1 MSRFRTLEDLD
12 PAGRTVLVRVDF
24 NVPIEQGRVTDDSR
38 IRRAATTIRELRDKG
53 AKVVLLSHFG
63 RPKGT
68 VVPDMSLKPV
78 LAPLKAAL
86 DGAEVA
92 FAEDCVGAPAET
104 AVAALKPG
112 GVALLENLRFHKGE
126 EKGDAAFAD
135 QLAALGEIYVNDA
148 FSAAHRGHAS
158 VQALAER
165 LPAYAGRL
173 MQEEL
178 EHLQSALENPARPLM
193 AVVGGAKVSTKIDLL
208 ANLVAKVDSLVIG
221 GGMANT
227 FLVAQGY
234 QVGASLCERD
244 MAETAARIRDRARE
258 GGCEI
263 VLPSDV
269 VVADRLAADAVTETV
284 PVEMVP
290 QDRMILDVGP
300 VSARDLGQR
309 LESVRSLVWNGP
321 LGAFETPPFDAATV
335 QVARKAAEL
344 TRAGRLLSVA
354 GGGDTVSALTH
365 AGVAESF
372 SYVSAAGGAFLE
384 WLEGRELP
392 GVRALQ
398 ESAAA

>member
-1 MSRFRTLEDLD
+1 MSRFRTLDDLD

-38 IRRAATTIRELRDKG
+38 IRRAAATIRELRDKG

-78 LAPLKAAL
+78 LAPLRAAL
-86 DGAEVA
+86 DGAEVR
-92 FAEDCVGAPAET
+92 FAEDCVGAPAQA
-104 AVAALKPG
+104 AVDALAPG
-112 GVALLENLRFHKGE
+112 QVALLENLRFHKGE
-126 EKGDAAFAD
+126 EKGDPAFAD
-135 QLAALGEIYVNDA
+135 QLAALGEVYVNDA

-165 LPAYAGRL
+165 RPAYAGRL

-178 EHLQSALENPARPLM
+178 EHLEGALEKPARPLM

-208 ANLVAKVDSLVIG
+208 ANLVGKVDSLVIG

-227 FLVAQGY
+227 FLFAQGY

-269 VVADRLAADAVTETV
+269 VVADRLAADAVSETV
-284 PVEMVP
+284 PVDKVP

-300 VSARDLGQR
+300 VSARDLGTR
-309 LESVRSLVWNGP
+309 LESARSLVWNGP

-354 GGGDTVSALTH
+354 GGGDTVSALTQ
-365 AGVAESF
+365 AGVMESF

-398 ESAAA
+398 DSAAG

>member
-365 AGVAESF
+365 AGVTESF